1 MIFSFFKTKYLKF
14 LFTENGEQYIGIT
27 QPFQK

>member
-1 MIFSFFKTKYLKF
+1 MIFSFFKTNIKF

-27 QPFQK
+27 QPFEK